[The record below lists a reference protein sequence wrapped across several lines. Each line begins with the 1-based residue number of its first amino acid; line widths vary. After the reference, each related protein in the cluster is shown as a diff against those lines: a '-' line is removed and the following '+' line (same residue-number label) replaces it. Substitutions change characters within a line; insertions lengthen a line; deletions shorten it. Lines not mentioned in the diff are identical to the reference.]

1 MISKLTIGLAPIR
14 RNGFPETNAAESR
27 EAISRFFGDADD
39 SRYRLVSAG
48 QVSPNGM
55 LSTSEHA
62 RRAVEYLRGESVDA
76 VFIPHCDFGEES
88 VVAAVAKGLGK
99 PVLIWGPRDSSPDP
113 ATGIRKRD
121 TQCGLFA
128 STKVLQRYGIPFSY
142 IVNSPIDSPEFAS
155 GFDRFLGTVSVVISF
170 NSIRIAQFSN
180 HPRPF
185 FSVMANEA
193 ELLERFGIEV
203 VPVNVPDL
211 LIKVEDAKSK
221 KAKQVEEGVREL
233 EARIDTGKMT
243 PAKLENLIALRVAV
257 EEILIETGC
266 NAAAIECWSML
277 PKVLDVRP
285 CFVAGE
291 LSGAGVPIAC
301 ETDLHGAV
309 SALLLQ
315 AASLHASPTFFADL
329 TIRHPEKD
337 NAELLW
343 HCGPFPYVLKDPDS
357 TAALDEGMG
366 QWRLKDGEITIAR
379 FDGAG
384 GEYRLLAGEAVTT
397 HGPHSEG
404 TYVWIET
411 DDWERWERKFIYGPY
426 IHHVAGSYGR
436 FASILAEAC
445 RFIPGLEADSP

>member
-1 MISKLTIGLAPIR
+1 MTSELKIGLAPVR
-14 RNGFPETNAAESR
+14 RNGFPESNAAESR
-27 EAISRFFGDADD
+27 DEIVRFFGGTGD
-39 SRYRLVSAG
+39 SRYRLVNSG
-48 QVSPNGM
+48 TVSPNGM
-55 LSTSEHA
+55 LSTADHA
-62 RRAVEYLRGESVDA
+62 DRAVEYLRRESVDA

-88 VVAAVAKGLGK
+88 VVAAVAKGIGK
-99 PVLIWGPRDSSPDP
+99 PVLIWGPRDAAPDP
-113 ATGIRKRD
+113 VTGRRKRD

-142 IVNSPIDSPEFAS
+142 IVNSSIDSPEFAS
-155 GFDRFLGTVSVVISF
+155 GFDTFLGTVSVVKTF
-170 NSIRIAQFSN
+170 HSIRIAQISN
-180 HPRPF
+180 RPRPF

-211 LIKVEDAKSK
+211 LREVENVKNRK
-221 KAKQVEEGVREL
+221 GEQIREGVGNL
-233 EARIDTGKMT
+233 EARIDTDKMT
-243 PAKLENLIALRVAV
+243 PGKLENLVALRIAV
-257 EEILIETGC
+257 EDLLTETGC
-266 NAAAIECWSML
+266 NTAAIECWSML

-285 CFVAGE
+285 CFVVGE

-315 AASLHASPTFFADL
+315 ASSLHESPTFFADL
-329 TIRHPEKD
+329 TIRHPSND

-357 TAALDEGMG
+357 PAALDEGMG
-366 QWRLKDGEITIAR
+366 QWKLKDGDITIAR
-379 FDGAG
+379 FDSLG
-384 GEYRLLAGEAVTT
+384 GEYRLLAGEAHTT
-397 HGPHSEG
+397 TGPMSEG

-411 DDWERWERKFIYGPY
+411 DEWERWEKKFIYGPY
-426 IHHVAGSYGR
+426 IHHVAGSYGS
-436 FASILAEAC
+436 FASILAESC